1 MRRAQMRLNLS
12 SLYMEQDGPP
22 LPQSAPPVMQ
32 CDFRYES
39 DGILDGYVEAHKR
52 RLVRSTEMLQLHT
65 LVQTLSEDLN
75 SKNEENRKLCEVSQ
89 QLQEET
95 MKWKKEAMR
104 FRTYLQAILHVDH
117 LDLPFPSDHGTFGD
131 EVKVYSQAA
140 AKLGR
145 LVDSQAMQTHV
156 AQMMAHHFLHEDGA
170 QHPFEGANSPH
181 SIRNGN
187 GLDSCLQVGSI
198 GRAVTGFPLDEYLAH
213 MGLCVGMNRGRCTP
227 NGGDVPQVNGDAS
240 KGQPH
245 QQCTT
250 PCSHDR
256 VYWKHLRTKAAQ
268 RHMVCTFC
276 GHKWRQQTSPAR
288 GFFPKPPSP
297 VQQALPPIL
306 QPPPATSPTARSAP
320 PTPTELN
327 SCRSP
332 SEGSSSPVL
341 ESGQL
346 TRTTA
351 PHPTPA
357 TDGGAPAYPICVTR
371 KPRRNMEEAS
381 SHQGSDQQH

>member
-1 MRRAQMRLNLS
+1 MRLNLN

-39 DGILDGYVEAHKR
+39 DGVLDGYVEAHKQ

-65 LVQTLSEDLN
+65 LVQSLSEDLN
-75 SKNEENRKLCEVSQ
+75 FRNEENRKLCEVSQ

-145 LVDSQAMQTHV
+145 LGDVPAMQQHM
-156 AQMMAHHFLHEDGA
+156 AQMMAHHFLHEDSPPY
-170 QHPFEGANSPH
+170 PFEGSPQSRCGNS
-181 SIRNGN
+181 
-187 GLDSCLQVGSI
+187 LDPCLQVGNN

-213 MGLCVGMNRGRCTP
+213 MGLCVGMNRPRCAP
-227 NGGDVPQVNGDAS
+227 HVGDLPQGNGDAS

-297 VQQALPPIL
+297 QQPLPPTL
-306 QPPPATSPTARSAP
+306 QPPGAPAAGERSGP
-320 PTPTELN
+320 PTPTE
-327 SCRSP
+327 
-332 SEGSSSPVL
+332 
-341 ESGQL
+341 
-346 TRTTA
+346 
-351 PHPTPA
+351 
-357 TDGGAPAYPICVTR
+357 
-371 KPRRNMEEAS
+371 
-381 SHQGSDQQH
+381 